1 MRTKWNTRDLMVTLV
16 IGLALGVLLIPVT
29 YAYVAFLGVGG
40 LFTRSLIG
48 GIYFLPAVFAAYVV
62 RKPGASFLASAIG
75 GLTSMPFTPYGFIVL
90 AVSILIGLVGEL
102 FIWLNTR
109 YKDFALP
116 RLLAAGAATG
126 LAVFLLILGSV
137 LRSAEFEWN
146 ALVLV
151 ALVLSGVTF
160 AVCGLLA
167 KALADAVARTGVL
180 GNTAL
185 GKANVEEI

>member
-90 AVSILIGLVGEL
+90 AVSILIGLMGEL

-116 RLLAAGAATG
+116 RLLTAGAATG

-146 ALVLV
+146 ALVLA

>member
-40 LFTRSLIG
+40 LFTRALIG

-90 AVSILIGLVGEL
+90 AVSILIGLLGEL

-116 RLLAAGAATG
+116 RLLTAGAATG

>member
-1 MRTKWNTRDLMVTLV
+1 MRIKWNTRDLMVTLV

-116 RLLAAGAATG
+116 RLLTAGAATG

>member
-90 AVSILIGLVGEL
+90 AVSILIGLLGEL

-109 YKDFALP
+109 YKDFGVP
-116 RLLAAGAATG
+116 RLVAAGAATG
-126 LAVFLLILGSV
+126 LGVFLLILGSV
-137 LRSAEFEWN
+137 LRSDEFEWN
-146 ALVLV
+146 GLVLV
-151 ALVLSGVTF
+151 ALLLSGVTF

-185 GKANVEEI
+185 GKANIEEI

>member
-1 MRTKWNTRDLMVTLV
+1 MRTKWSTRDLMVTLV

-116 RLLAAGAATG
+116 RLLTAGAATG

>member
-116 RLLAAGAATG
+116 RLLTAGAATG

>member
-90 AVSILIGLVGEL
+90 AVSILIGLMGEL

-116 RLLAAGAATG
+116 RLLTAGAATG

-146 ALVLV
+146 ALVLA

-185 GKANVEEI
+185 GKVNVEEI